1 MQFSAITF
9 FNEIYLNRGIAL
21 VISALQNNSELTQ
34 FFIQTLDE
42 ESYRVCNLVFKDSSR
57 IKIFSPSSIESDLK
71 EVNEISYG
79 SEVFFMIKPICILR
93 CIQRERIKGNL
104 IYFDADLFFFQSL
117 KLPNRNETSSV
128 LLSKHIFAKRTVG
141 HSQYGIYNAGFISFQ
156 LDEDESLAFVEE
168 WLSACL
174 EEIKDRKPGISFSD
188 QVVLNQ
194 IADRSKH
201 INFFSDMR
209 INQSLWSIGSIFD
222 LPSRAKAKL
231 LIDQCMVYH
240 FHGFYE
246 LENSLRVGIR
256 RYGLT
261 STRKISLICQVYIPY
276 IIALWNVRA
285 KRGFSEKP
293 LVLWRV
299 FLSILLTDK
308 VKLR

>member
-21 VISALQNNSELTQ
+21 AISALQHNSELTQ

-71 EVNEISYG
+71 EVNEISSG
-79 SEVFFMIKPICILR
+79 SELFFMMKPICILR

-104 IYFDADLFFFQSL
+104 IYLDADLFFFQSL
-117 KLPNRNETSSV
+117 TLPNRNETSSV

-141 HSQYGIYNAGFISFQ
+141 HAQYGIYNAGFISFQ
-156 LDEDESLAFVEE
+156 LDKDESVAFVEE
-168 WLSACL
+168 WLSACF
-174 EEIKDRKPGISFSD
+174 EKIKDRKPGISFSD

-201 INFFSDMR
+201 LNFFSDMR
-209 INQSLWSIGSIFD
+209 INQSLWSIGSIYD
-222 LPSRAKAKL
+222 LSSRAKARL

-240 FHGFYE
+240 FHGLNE
-246 LENSLRVGIR
+246 LENLLRVGIR

>member
-21 VISALQNNSELTQ
+21 AISALQHNSELTQ

-71 EVNEISYG
+71 EVNEISSG
-79 SEVFFMIKPICILR
+79 SELFFMMKPICILR

-104 IYFDADLFFFQSL
+104 IYLDADLFFFQSL
-117 KLPNRNETSSV
+117 TLPNRNETSSV

-141 HSQYGIYNAGFISFQ
+141 HAQYGIYNAGFISFQ
-156 LDEDESLAFVEE
+156 LDKDESVAFVEE
-168 WLSACL
+168 WLSACF
-174 EEIKDRKPGISFSD
+174 EKIKDRKPGISFSD

-201 INFFSDMR
+201 LNFFSDMR
-209 INQSLWSIGSIFD
+209 INQSLWSIGSIYD
-222 LPSRAKAKL
+222 LSSRAKARL

-240 FHGFYE
+240 FHGLNE
-246 LENSLRVGIR
+246 LENLLRVGIR

-276 IIALWNVRA
+276 IIALWNVRV
-285 KRGFSEKP
+285 KRGISEKP